1 MQALVTLHN
10 TIFDALDRAAGSWL
24 MPLLARFTFAA
35 TLLVYF
41 WSSAMTKLGD
51 GPLGLLRPSVGA
63 YAQIFPRQLE
73 AAGYDAGQ
81 LSILH
86 WLVVV
91 AGTWAEFLLPA
102 LVVLG
107 LATRLAALGMIGF
120 VALQSLTDIY
130 GHGLTDAASIGAWF
144 DRLPDG
150 VILDQRLFWGFT
162 LAYLVVRGAGA
173 ISLDALLR
181 QRAVPVPA

>member
-1 MQALVTLHN
+1 MQALLRLHN
-10 TIFDALDRAAGSWL
+10 MVFDTIDRAAGTWL

-51 GPLGLLRPSVGA
+51 GPLGLFRPSVGA
-63 YAQIFPRQLE
+63 YAQIFPQQLE

-81 LSILH
+81 LSVLH

-91 AGTWAEFLLPA
+91 AGTWAEFLLPT

-120 VALQSLTDIY
+120 ITMQSLTDIY
-130 GHGLTDAASIGAWF
+130 GHGIEAATIGAWF

-162 LAYLVVRGAGA
+162 LVYLVVRGAGA
-173 ISLDALLR
+173 LSLDALLR
-181 QRAVPVPA
+181 WRAVPVPA